1 MCSKTTVIDVMARPR
16 NTIPTLR
23 KHSTSDNALVR
34 WEDKVYYL
42 GVFGSVEAEENYRLL
57 CANITLHGVA
67 IVEREV
73 LLSIKKLATEFLNN
87 LSKNFSPTSQE
98 PIPIRRSIL
107 QMVEFQGEADATK
120 YSPAR
125 LIELRQHWI
134 ERGLSVSTIN
144 KYHNYILQ
152 MFQWASIMDRLNA
165 TIWHGLKA
173 VPKLKPL
180 RSPAKDPKKVEPVDR
195 KHVDAIQPFV
205 SVTVWNIIQ
214 MQLFT
219 GMRSGEVLSM
229 TLRQI
234 NNNVYFPQQHKNK
247 WRGHTRAVYLGPK
260 ARALLDGLTSGLDP
274 DQKIFAGYTNESYGR
289 AIKRA
294 CIKAGVPAWHPHQ
307 LRHLAGTEVR
317 DKLGLDAAQAFLGH
331 ASAKTSEI
339 YAKIKDDLRKKSS
352 EELG

>member
-1 MCSKTTVIDVMARPR
+1 MCLETVITDVMARPK

-23 KHSTSDNALVR
+23 KHSTSGNAMVQ
-34 WEDKVYYL
+34 WEGKVYYL
-42 GVFGSVEAEENYRLL
+42 GVFGSVEAVESYQSI
-57 CANITLHGVA
+57 CSNITLHGVA
-67 IVEREV
+67 VVESKT
-73 LLSIKKLATEFLNN
+73 LLSVKKLATEFLNN

-98 PIPIRRSIL
+98 PIPIRRSVL
-107 QMVEFQGEADATK
+107 QMVEFQGETDAAK
-120 YSPAR
+120 YTPAR
-125 LIELRQHWI
+125 FIALRQHWI

-152 MFQWASIMDRLNA
+152 FFQWAAIMDYLNPS
-165 TIWHGLKA
+165 IWHALKA

-195 KHVDAIQPFV
+195 KYVDAIQPLV
-205 SVTVWNIIQ
+205 SNTVWNIIQ

-234 NNNVYFPQQHKNK
+234 TDNVYFPQQHKNK
-247 WRGHTRAVYLGPK
+247 WRGHARTIYLGPK
-260 ARALLDGLTSGLDP
+260 ARALLDGLISGLDP
-274 DQKIFAGYTNESYGR
+274 DQLIFAGYTNESYGR

-294 CIKAGVPAWHPHQ
+294 CIKAGVPHWHPHQ

-317 DKLGLDAAQAFLGH
+317 DRLGLDAAQAFLGH
-331 ASAKTSEI
+331 ATAKTSEI
-339 YAKIKDDLRKKSS
+339 YAKLKDDLRKISS
-352 EELG
+352 EEMG